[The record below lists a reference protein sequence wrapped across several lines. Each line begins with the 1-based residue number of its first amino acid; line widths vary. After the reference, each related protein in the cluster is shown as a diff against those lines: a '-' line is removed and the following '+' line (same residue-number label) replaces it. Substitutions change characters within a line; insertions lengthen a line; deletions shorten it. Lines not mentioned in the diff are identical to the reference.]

1 MLHNLTIPDLRL
13 ALDDMLER
21 RLETLRATG
30 VGRCYEPSLVRL
42 REQLAAHPESIDD
55 QRPLVALIGETRRL
69 HRAWGSALFHA
80 MEAYARVPTLSEGQ
94 RKELEELR
102 RLFMPKLGELRESY
116 ATAAARA
123 FSRGRLLGRYSA
135 SLASFPVLGDC
146 TLADWAAAYV
156 ATGRRLGELVA
167 CRADLVAQVA
177 AGSTERTEGGRLRS
191 IVIGLLG
198 RLRAALVDELAT
210 QPSLHRQLDAELFA
224 YVDELARMRSGV
236 AQRAREA
243 GSVAAPLDDAA

>member
-1 MLHNLTIPDLRL
+1 MLHILTIPDLRL
-13 ALDDMLER
+13 ALEDMLER

-42 REQLAAHPESIDD
+42 REQLAVLPETVDD
-55 QRPLVALIGETRRL
+55 QRPLVELIGETRRI

-116 ATAAARA
+116 ATVAARA

-135 SLASFPVLGDC
+135 SLASFPVVGDC
-146 TLADWAAAYV
+146 TLADWVSAYV

-167 CRADLVAQVA
+167 CRADLVAQLA
-177 AGSTERTEGGRLRS
+177 AGSTERMEGRRLRS
-191 IVIGLLG
+191 AVIGMLG
-198 RLRAALVDELAT
+198 RLRAALVDELAA
-210 QPSLHRQLDAELFA
+210 QPQLHRQLDAELFA
-224 YVDELARMRSGV
+224 YVDELARMRRAV
-236 AQRAREA
+236 AQRARDA
-243 GSVAAPLDDAA
+243 APHAAPLDAAA